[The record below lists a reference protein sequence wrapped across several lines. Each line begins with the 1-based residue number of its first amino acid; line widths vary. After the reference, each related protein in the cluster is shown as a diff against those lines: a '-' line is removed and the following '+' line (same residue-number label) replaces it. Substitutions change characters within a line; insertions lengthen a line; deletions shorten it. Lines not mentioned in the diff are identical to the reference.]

1 MSNVITTAG
10 ATIGVVA
17 SQPATVDTTG
27 FAALTYTNIGEVTDF
42 GEFGVVYEL
51 VTHNP
56 IGNRI
61 TVKRK
66 GTKNNGAVSMVI
78 GRDRTDAGQDVLQ
91 AGADGANVDTVH
103 SFKVT
108 LQNND
113 VIYFTGQIMTFT
125 DNLGSVNNIVQIGCE
140 VQIDDIVD
148 APAA

>member
-10 ATIGVVA
+10 ATIGVA
-17 SQPATVDTTG
+17 ADQPATLDDTG
-27 FAALTYTNIGEVTDF
+27 FGDLTYTDIGEVTDF

-78 GRDRTDAGQDVLQ
+78 GRDRSDAGQLVLQ
-91 AGADGANVDTVH
+91 AGADGAEVDTVH
-103 SFKVT
+103 SFEVT
-108 LQNND
+108 LQNGD
-113 VIYFTGQIMTFT
+113 IIYFTGQIMSFT

>member
-17 SQPATVDTTG
+17 SQPATIDTAG
-27 FAALTYTNIGEVTDF
+27 FDALTYVNIGEVTDF

-56 IGNRI
+56 IGDRNTI
-61 TVKRK
+61 KRK
-66 GTKNNGAVSMVI
+66 GTKNNGSTSMVI
-78 GRDRTDAGQDVLQ
+78 GRDRADAGQDLLQ
-91 AGADGANVDTVH
+91 AGADGAAVDTVH

-108 LQNND
+108 LQNGD
-113 VIYFTGQIMTFT
+113 IIYFTGQVMSFT

-140 VQIDDIVD
+140 VQIDNIVD
-148 APAA
+148 KPAP